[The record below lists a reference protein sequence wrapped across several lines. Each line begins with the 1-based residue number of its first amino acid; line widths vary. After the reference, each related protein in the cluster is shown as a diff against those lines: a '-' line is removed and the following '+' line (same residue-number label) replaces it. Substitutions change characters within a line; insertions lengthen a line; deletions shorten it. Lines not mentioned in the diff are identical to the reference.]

1 MGRLVRR
8 EAPLFA
14 ARGGDEEQDEGPHRG
29 RPVLGAFATGG
40 FGHLW
45 RRGLDRLRPR
55 RSATGERCHSTCTAG
70 WQAQHDP
77 SSTHDR
83 DDGTVDA
90 SAADL

>member
-29 RPVLGAFATGG
+29 RPVLGARG
-40 FGHLW
+40 FGRRR
-45 RRGLDRLRPR
+45 RRGLDGLRPR